1 MPDPGEQLPGP
12 ENRLF
17 LVIVAERPVAEH
29 FEESVMVGVPS
40 YLFEVVVLA
49 GDAQALLRVHYPRM
63 RWFVDAEENILERHH
78 AGVGKEQGGI
88 TGRNQGR
95 ARHDLMA
102 ACGEE
107 TQKAIA
113 DLFPSHRLCF
123 LLRVPGVVCC
133 AAQQTLDYVL
143 RITAAQQQPERP
155 SAGLRLF

>member
-1 MPDPGEQLPGP
+1 MLGAWLRGLNDRSEKGVCISLIGSIAAKIRPEDGETHAVLGVMLMEKNQVDEAAKEFLQATRVQPTNAVANYQL
-12 ENRLF
+12 
-17 LVIVAERPVAEH
+17 
-29 FEESVMVGVPS
+29 
-40 YLFEVVVLA
+40 
-49 GDAQALLRVHYPRM
+49 ALIYQSR
-63 RWFVDAEENILERHH
+63 
-78 AGVGKEQGGI
+78 K
-88 TGRNQGR
+88 
-95 ARHDLMA
+95 
-102 ACGEE
+102 E